1 MGQKRKEKMR
11 LTESKLKSLISEV
24 IEEQSLKSELPQLD
38 IKDLIP
44 KAKEMKATRGE
55 EDLMNEAGGLLI
67 AAVVLATPKILQ
79 WMGKGAKTILSNK
92 KVKNALVEAFGEEH
106 DFGIAPLVEFLT
118 TTTGNFLHGIYL
130 NIIRYS
136 LVKPLTVLIKLA
148 GGTVTKED
156 EMQMAEGLFIVLLAS
171 VAVAGVSIGVAQIA
185 TGQAA
190 GHGVSLTIEAV
201 TSAVKIFEGT
211 EYAGMVPAALA
222 FLKTEHH

>member
-1 MGQKRKEKMR
+1 MK
-11 LTESKLKSLISEV
+11 LTEAKLKSLISEV
-24 IEEQSLKSELPQLD
+24 LEEQSLKSELPQLD

-55 EDLMNEAGGLLI
+55 EDLMNEGGGLLI

-92 KVKNALVEAFGEEH
+92 KVQNALVKTFGEDH
-106 DFGIAPLVEFLT
+106 AFGIAPLVEFLT

-156 EMQMAEGLFIVLLAS
+156 EMKMAEGLFIVLLAS

-185 TGQAA
+185 TGHAA
-190 GHGVSLTIEAV
+190 GHGVSLTVEAL

-222 FLKTEHH
+222 FLKTDHH

>member
-1 MGQKRKEKMR
+1 MK
-11 LTESKLKSLISEV
+11 LTEAKLKSLISEV
-24 IEEQSLKSELPQLD
+24 LEEQSLKSELPQLD
-38 IKDLIP
+38 IKDLVP

-55 EDLMNEAGGLLI
+55 EDLMNEAAGLLI
-67 AAVVLATPKILQ
+67 AAVALATPKILQ

-92 KVKNALVEAFGEEH
+92 KVQNALVKTFGEDH
-106 DFGIAPLVEFLT
+106 AFGIAPLVEFLT

-156 EMQMAEGLFIVLLAS
+156 EMKMAEGLFIVLLAS

-185 TGQAA
+185 TGHAA
-190 GHGVSLTIEAV
+190 GHGVSLTVEAL
-201 TSAVKIFEGT
+201 TSAVKLFEGT

-222 FLKTEHH
+222 FLKTDHH